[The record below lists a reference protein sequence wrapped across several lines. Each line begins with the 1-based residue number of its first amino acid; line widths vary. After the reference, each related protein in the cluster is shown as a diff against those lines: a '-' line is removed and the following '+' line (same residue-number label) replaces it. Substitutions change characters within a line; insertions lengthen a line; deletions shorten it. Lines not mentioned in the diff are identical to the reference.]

1 MWMVLSF
8 FLYLTL
14 HEVQSRHAVPR
25 QCCIETPTH
34 LTRNILA
41 NVLPQQGLDIF
52 GHELSSN
59 DQPLVA
65 VDRALGTQLGHHELE
80 QVIGVASH
88 GLADL

>member
-1 MWMVLSF
+1 MDSCCC
-8 FLYLTL
+8 YLTL

-25 QCCIETPTH
+25 QRCVEAPAH
-34 LTRNILA
+34 LTRHILA
-41 NVLPQQGLDIF
+41 DVLPQQGFYVF
-52 GHELSSN
+52 GYELSSDN
-59 DQPLVA
+59 QALVA